1 MCWSGSATTTQST
14 RIPGIL
20 TWRGGSPLRSAIR
33 STWAITMP
41 LLFLA
46 AIAMARLLRVR
57 ASRSMVMLPKVSAVV
72 PRTKAT
78 LTWPT
83 L

>member
-1 MCWSGSATTTQST
+1 MCWAGSATTTQST
-14 RIPGIL
+14 RIPGIF
-20 TWRGGSPLRSAIR
+20 TCRGGNPLRSAIL

-46 AIAMARLLRVR
+46 AIAMARLLRVN
-57 ASRSMVMLPKVSAVV
+57 ASRSIVMLPKVSAVV

-78 LTWPT
+78 LTRPT